1 LRFLEIV
8 GTKSRFAT
16 LEEAVAQL
24 ASVEVAM
31 YTRAAGY
38 VFKE

>member
-1 LRFLEIV
+1 LEIV

-24 ASVEVAM
+24 ASVDVVM
-31 YTRAAGY
+31 YTRAGRY
-38 VFKE
+38 VCKE